1 MQTTSGCRWMLGLAL
16 AAILIA
22 AVFAWDNRNY
32 ISPDGTSYLDLADA
46 HLGSG
51 NTPAVSSYWAFLTPC
66 LLALASWLLRPAPTW
81 EFAVA
86 HLVSWLEFVAMILC
100 FSLFLRAWMRSELP
114 ETTDQPRL
122 SLAHK
127 TWMVFAYS
135 LAVAAAGSTTIIRH
149 VGADL
154 NVAALV
160 YLAAAVVIRL
170 EHSAASIYWWALLGA
185 VLGLGYM
192 AKSPMFP
199 LSVALLVLLALCARG
214 HRRRLGGV
222 AVALACFLAVASPLL
237 IALAKTRG
245 RLTFGDSWRLNYA
258 WYVNGVTP
266 HAGWTGGPAGAGAPL
281 HGPRVISAEP
291 LVREFTGPIM
301 ATYPLWYDPA
311 YWHEGLKTTFSLRRQ
326 IVTLE
331 RTLRTYARMLVT
343 DNGLTAGLIVLL
355 LAGSFRRQL
364 FARMARR
371 PWMVLWPAAAFAMFA
386 LVHVEP
392 RYVRPFCVLFTL
404 AMYGPPLQAGSGRAS
419 RVKPLVMAVAS
430 VSLILPLAP
439 SFANALT
446 HTAGTVATADYH
458 SGHAHLKVAEELGRL
473 GLRRGERIAAVG
485 GGFRAYYARLAR
497 ARIVAE
503 IPESDVPSFLRLP
516 PSRQATIY
524 RKLADLG
531 VKAVVS
537 VGTPTQPGAF
547 QWRALADTGYSA
559 LLLGSLPE
567 D

>member
-1 MQTTSGCRWMLGLAL
+1 MLGLSL

-32 ISPDGTSYLDLADA
+32 MHADGTSYLDLAAA

-51 NTPAVSSYWAFLTPC
+51 TTPAVSSYWGWLHPA
-66 LLALASWLLRPAPTW
+66 LLALGSWVFRPEPAW
-81 EFAVA
+81 DFAVA

-100 FSLFLRAWMRSELP
+100 FSVFLCAWMRSELR
-114 ETTDQPRL
+114 TAADQSRL
-122 SLAHK
+122 SVPHG

-135 LAVAAAGSTTIIRH
+135 LAVAAAGGSVILRH
-149 VGADL
+149 TGADL
-154 NVAALV
+154 NVATLV

-170 EHSAASIYWWALLGA
+170 EDSAASMYWWALLGA

-199 LSVALLVLLALCARG
+199 LSVALLALLALGARG

-222 AVALACFLAVASPLL
+222 AVALACFLATASPLL

-245 RLTFGDSWRLNYA
+245 HLTFGDSWWLNYA
-258 WYVNGVTP
+258 WYVNGATAQV
-266 HAGWTGGPAGAGAPL
+266 GWMGRPAGAGTPL
-281 HGPRVISAEP
+281 HAPRVISAEP
-291 LVREFTGPIM
+291 LVREFTGPII

-311 YWHEGLKTTFSLRRQ
+311 YWHEGLKMTFSLRRQ
-326 IVTLE
+326 VATLGE
-331 RTLRTYARMLVT
+331 TLRVYARMLVT
-343 DNGLTAGLIVLL
+343 DYGLTAGLIVLL
-355 LAGSFRRQL
+355 LAGSFRREL

-392 RYVRPFCVLFTL
+392 RFVRPFWVLFFL
-404 AMYGPPLQAGSGRAS
+404 ILYGPPFQAGSGRAS
-419 RVKPLVMAVAS
+419 RARLLVMAVAS

-439 SFANALT
+439 SFAGALA
-446 HTAGTVATADYH
+446 HTARTVATADYH
-458 SGHAHLKVAEELGRL
+458 SGHTHLKVAEELGRL
-473 GLRRGERIAAVG
+473 GLRRGDPIVAVG

-503 IPESDVPSFLRLP
+503 IPESDVRSFLSLP

-524 RKLADLG
+524 RKLADSG

-537 VGTPTQPGAF
+537 VGIPAQPGAF
-547 QWRALADTGYSA
+547 QWRTLADTGYAA
-559 LLLGSLPE
+559 LFLDSLPE
-567 D
+567 S